1 MSSTQFTTSM
11 ARQITDLDLET
22 AIQAGKAFELRGTNL
37 SVQLQQNLER
47 VLQAILRHYDRPELL
62 PVIFSVVQELALW
75 ASLAN
80 MRQIYFEEED
90 LDLADDE
97 HIDHNEEQF
106 QKSLKNRGATDYGR
120 RIQERGLYLMIRLN
134 HSGAGLRFVI
144 RNNAIHSVAL
154 EDRMRRFLRQAMN
167 YSDIMD
173 YYKDNPSDVDG
184 RQVGF
189 AYSILMLKDAG
200 LRPELMRLGQV
211 DDENLSRLEIPFDPG
226 FHSIR
231 DRLARNENL
240 TPFDPA
246 QSLFPDSLEPPPVQT
261 VICPVCQEIVDERIF
276 FDVLDPGMID
286 TGRLAYIKSDW
297 RIEDGA
303 CASCVASHG

>member
-1 MSSTQFTTSM
+1 M

-47 VLQAILRHYDRPELL
+47 VLLSILRYYDRSELL

-97 HIDHNEEQF
+97 HIDRNEELF
-106 QKSLKNRGATDYGR
+106 QASLKDRGATDYGR
-120 RIQERGLYLMIRLN
+120 RIHERGLYLVIRLS
-134 HSGAGLRFVI
+134 HTVSGLRFVI

-167 YSDIMD
+167 YNDIMD
-173 YYKDNPSDVDG
+173 YYKDNPADADG

-211 DDENLSRLEIPFDPG
+211 EDENISRLEIPFDPT

-231 DRLARNENL
+231 DRLARNEVL

-246 QSLFPDSLEPPPVQT
+246 QSLFPDTLEPSPVQT

-276 FDVLDPGMID
+276 FDVLDPGMINAE
-286 TGRLAYIKSDW
+286 RLLYHKPDW